1 MREYEL
7 TLVLHPD
14 LDEEGRKE
22 LLERVKEWIPNGD
35 SELAEDHW
43 GQRKLAY
50 PINKINDGYYVLFE
64 GEMDA
69 AGLSDMERNI
79 RYTEQILRHLVIRKD
94 E

>member
-14 LDEEGRKE
+14 LDEQGRTDVI
-22 LLERVKEWIPNGD
+22 ERVKGWMPTGD
-35 SELAEDHW
+35 SEIKEDHW

-50 PINKINDGYYVLFE
+50 PINKINDGYYVLLLA
-64 GEMDA
+64 EMDT
-69 AGLSDMERNI
+69 SDLKGMERNI
-79 RYTEQILRHLVIRKD
+79 LYTEQILRHLVIRKD